1 MFDPSKTR
9 LLHETSF
16 AQPQEAVAALLTP
29 ALFERARHLGAAQML
44 HHLPFLF
51 WLIDTARPG
60 RIVEIGLDQGVSYFA
75 ACQAVERQGSG
86 AACTGIAARTEGA
99 PDALVAHNDRHYREF
114 SELVAQ
120 PPRAAL
126 ERVAPRSVDL
136 LILDVPPGEAAALLE
151 AGWRERVAE
160 NGIVLIHRSGEAE
173 AEDRLYL
180 DGLHRSYDSVE
191 FAHGKGLLMLCTGAA
206 PSERVARLV
215 ELGHG
220 TDETGGADETL
231 WRMFARLG
239 RGQAAE
245 GDLAAAQQARAAA
258 QARLEKIEAEAG
270 PRAATA
276 QAHDARIDRLQ
287 AERDAARCRESGLE
301 AALLDHDME
310 MARMHERYERLQ
322 HDHDA
327 VQDAQAKLRAE
338 IETLSRRDLEHGAA
352 AEASAAERQRLMK
365 IIAQRDA
372 ALTETAAKAADAGQ
386 ERDGLA
392 ALLKE
397 MRAAETARDER
408 FAEQDA
414 ALAQARHE
422 LADLVRH
429 IEEREAEIHGLR
441 QSTSW
446 RITAPL
452 RAVSLK
458 LRR

>member
-1 MFDPSKTR
+1 MSDPSKAR
-9 LLHETSF
+9 LLRETPP
-16 AQPQEAVAALLTP
+16 AQPQEAVAALLTL

-75 ACQAVERQGSG
+75 ACQAVEHQGSG
-86 AACTGIAARTEGA
+86 AACTGIAARLKGV
-99 PDALVAHNDRHYREF
+99 PDALVAHNDKHYQEF
-114 SELVAQ
+114 SELIAE

-126 ERVAPRSVDL
+126 DRVTPRSVDL

-160 NGIVLIHRSGEAE
+160 DGIVLIHRSGEAE
-173 AEDRLYL
+173 DRLYFDDL
-180 DGLHRSYDSVE
+180 RRAYDSVE

-220 TDETGGADETL
+220 DEETGETL
-231 WRMFARLG
+231 RRMFVRLG
-239 RGQAAE
+239 EGLVAE
-245 GDLAAAQQARAAA
+245 GRLAAA
-258 QARLEKIEAEAG
+258 E
-270 PRAATA
+270 
-276 QAHDARIDRLQ
+276 DW
-287 AERDAARCRESGLE
+287 
-301 AALLDHDME
+301 
-310 MARMHERYERLQ
+310 
-322 HDHDA
+322 
-327 VQDAQAKLRAE
+327 
-338 IETLSRRDLEHGAA
+338 
-352 AEASAAERQRLMK
+352 AAERRRLMK

-372 ALTETAAKAADAGQ
+372 ALTETAAKAVDAGQ

-408 FAEQDA
+408 LAEQDA

-441 QSTSW
+441 RSTSW